1 MVLYGCFFFFQQKT
15 AYEMRI
21 SDWSSDVCS
30 SDLAGACDPGL
41 PLSREHMGGNTSLFR
56 PEAAEN
62 AVEILHG
69 DIDLFHAR
77 ADIDDAVGELG
88 LGRSEERRVGKECVS
103 TCRSRWSPYYSK
115 KKNKHNTC
123 KRRPHIKRT

>member
-1 MVLYGCFFFFQQKT
+1 
-15 AYEMRI
+15 MRI

-30 SDLAGACDPGL
+30 SDLPRATNAGACDPGL

-69 DIDLFHAR
+69 DIDMFHAR
-77 ADIDDAVGELG
+77 ADIDDAVGGLG
-88 LGRSEERRVGKECVS
+88 LGAAELAVDGLAGAV
-103 TCRSRWSPYYSK
+103 
-115 KKNKHNTC
+115 
-123 KRRPHIKRT
+123 RPHAVLVFSVSSLREDEAVEAGLGPLFT

>member
-1 MVLYGCFFFFQQKT
+1 
-15 AYEMRI
+15 MRI

-30 SDLAGACDPGL
+30 SDLPRATNAGACDPGL

-88 LGRSEERRVGKECVS
+88 LGAAELAVAGHAGAVLPDAELVLAIAKIGRAHV
-103 TCRSRWSPYYSK
+103 
-115 KKNKHNTC
+115 
-123 KRRPHIKRT
+123 

>member
-1 MVLYGCFFFFQQKT
+1 
-15 AYEMRI
+15 MRI

-30 SDLAGACDPGL
+30 SDLPRATNAGACDPGL

-56 PEAAEN
+56 PEAADN

-88 LGRSEERRVGKECVS
+88 LGAAELAVAGHAGRSEEHPSEIQSQMRISYAVFCLK
-103 TCRSRWSPYYSK
+103 T
-115 KKNKHNTC
+115 KN
-123 KRRPHIKRT
+123 IEE